1 MTKPIQIK
9 DEVFKKLNLVKNGL
23 ELSWSDY
30 LLRLFI
36 NSDKMILVEHNL
48 VKADERI
55 AELEAQLTKRKL

>member
-48 VKADERI
+48 VKANERI

>member
-23 ELSWSDY
+23 EISWSDY

-36 NSDKMILVEHNL
+36 NSDKMFLAEHNL
-48 VKADERI
+48 VKANERI